1 MLSKRLPLSS
11 ATFLFLLL
19 GMGLA
24 LPAAARITCCDVE
37 GKRTCGDPPPQQ
49 CVNKAKTVFT
59 GGTAKEVEA
68 PLTEEQKA
76 AREAEKARKVEEEK
90 QAAEQARRDRALTG
104 SYSSEKEIDQALER
118 SIANVEKNAS
128 QAKARLEAA
137 QKKQSELAKEK
148 EFYLKKPMPAQL
160 KRQVEENE
168 KELAAQE
175 ATLKQKDADI
185 EALKVRFGEDKK
197 RYQQLM
203 GKAPAATGKSPA
215 PAK

>member
-1 MLSKRLPLSS
+1 
-11 ATFLFLLL
+11 
-19 GMGLA
+19 MGLA

>member
-1 MLSKRLPLSS
+1 MVLSKLSRLRS
-11 ATFLFLLL
+11 TGFLLL
-19 GMGLA
+19 GLGIT
-24 LPAAARITCCDVE
+24 LPAAARITCCDVD

-49 CVNKAKTVFT
+49 CVSKAKTVFT

-76 AREAEKARKVEEEK
+76 AREAEKVRKAEEEK

-104 SYSSEKEIDQALER
+104 SYSSEKEIDLALER
-118 SIANVEKNAS
+118 SISNVEKNAS
-128 QAKARLEAA
+128 QAKVRLETA
-137 QKKQSELAKEK
+137 QKKQQELATEK

-175 ATLKQKDADI
+175 TILKQKDADI
-185 EALKVRFGEDKK
+185 EALKLRFGEDKK

-203 GKAPAATGKSPA
+203 GKAPAAAGKSPSST
-215 PAK
+215 K

>member
-1 MLSKRLPLSS
+1 MLSKRLPLRS
-11 ATFLFLLL
+11 TGFLLL
-19 GMGLA
+19 GLGLA
-24 LPAAARITCCDVE
+24 LPAVARITCCDVE

-68 PLTEEQKA
+68 PLTEEQKT

-118 SIANVEKNAS
+118 SIANIEKNAS
-128 QAKARLEAA
+128 QAKSRLETA
-137 QKKQSELAKEK
+137 QKKQPELTKEK

-168 KELAAQE
+168 KEIAAQE

-185 EALKVRFGEDKK
+185 EALKLRFGEDKK

-203 GKAPAATGKSPA
+203 GKAPAK
-215 PAK
+215 

>member
-1 MLSKRLPLSS
+1 MLSKLLPLRS
-11 ATFLFLLL
+11 AGFLLL
-19 GMGLA
+19 GLGLA
-24 LPAAARITCCDVE
+24 LPAVARITCCDVE

-49 CVNKAKTVFT
+49 CVNKAKTVFAK
-59 GGTAKEVEA
+59 GGVAKEIEA

-76 AREAEKARKVEEEK
+76 AREAEKARKAEEEK

-118 SIANVEKNAS
+118 SIANIEKNAS
-128 QAKARLEAA
+128 QAKSRLETA
-137 QKKQSELAKEK
+137 QKKQPELAKEK

-168 KELAAQE
+168 KEIAAQE

-185 EALKVRFGEDKK
+185 EAVRVRFAEDKR

-203 GKAPAATGKSPA
+203 GKSPSPA
-215 PAK
+215 K

>member
-1 MLSKRLPLSS
+1 MVSFKLSS
-11 ATFLFLLL
+11 LHFTGFLLL
-19 GMGLA
+19 GLGIT
-24 LPAAARITCCDVE
+24 LPAAARITCCDVD
-37 GKRTCGDPPPQQ
+37 GKRVCGDPPPPQ
-49 CVNKAKTVFT
+49 CVNKAKTVFNK
-59 GGTAKEVEA
+59 GGVAKDVEA

-104 SYSSEKEIDQALER
+104 SYSSEREIDKALER

-128 QAKARLEAA
+128 QANARLETA
-137 QKKQSELAKEK
+137 QKKQTDLAKEK

-168 KELAAQE
+168 KEIAAQE
-175 ATLKQKDADI
+175 AILKQKDADI

-203 GKAPAATGKSPA
+203 GKSAPAAK
-215 PAK
+215 